1 MPKAKAANNID
12 NPFDGKIDWKNSH
25 DLEYAEYNRRLS
37 QWLSFHAYKY
47 STKDVVK
54 YIVQWMEK
62 NGYTAQQTKSFAN
75 IAPLKSSVTA
85 GSIARMLTSGGP
97 DSHPEFMDGRSH
109 SEWLTEEVNNVLKF
123 VTTDQ
128 LNSAEEN
135 KKSNV
140 VDIQTRMRLQ
150 CYEYVEPIEVEIEKL
165 FDDPSKYKLDNFTPV
180 SILKDANVSQAHAR
194 IIRGFYEDYS
204 QEFAEL
210 VNNTADEDLKEA
222 YNHIKKAQQKKILEF
237 YNKLLEACDT
247 AIATAKAKS
256 APRKRKP
263 VPPSKIVA
271 KVKYKVEDTD
281 LKLKSISPVDI
292 VGAKELYVYNTKT
305 RKLGRYVVDEFIGEL
320 SVKGTTIV
328 GFAPSNSIQKTL
340 RKPIDQLKEFMSAS
354 KPNTRKFL
362 DTVKT
367 VDIKLNGRLNEETL
381 LLKVLK

>member
-1 MPKAKAANNID
+1 MAMSKAKAANNID

-25 DLEYAEYNRRLS
+25 DLDYKEYNRRLS

-47 STKDVVK
+47 GTKDVVK
-54 YIVQWMEK
+54 FITAWMEK
-62 NGYTAQQTKSFAN
+62 NGYIPEQTKAFAS
-75 IAPLKSSVTA
+75 IAPVKSSVTA
-85 GSIARMLTSGGP
+85 GSIARMLTAGGP
-97 DSHPEFMDGRSH
+97 DSHPEFMNGRSH
-109 SEWLTEEVNNVLKF
+109 SEWLHNEVKTVLEFVQPEE
-123 VTTDQ
+123 Q
-128 LNSAEEN
+128 EEEN

-150 CYEYVEPIEVEIEKL
+150 CYEYVEPIEVELEKL
-165 FDDPSKYKLDNFTPV
+165 FENPAKYKLDDFTPV
-180 SILKDANVSQAHAR
+180 TILKNAGVSQAHAR
-194 IIRGFYEDYS
+194 IIRGFYESDAG
-204 QEFAEL
+204 EFAEL
-210 VNNTADEDLKEA
+210 VGGTSDEDLKEA
-222 YNHIKKAQQKKILEF
+222 YSHLKKPQQKKVNDF
-237 YNKLLEACDT
+237 YTKLLEACDT

-271 KVKYKVEDTD
+271 KIKYKAEDTD
-281 LKLKSISPVDI
+281 LKLKSINPVDI

-305 RKLGRYVVDEFIGEL
+305 RKLGRYVADEFIGEL

-328 GFAPSNSIQKTL
+328 GFAPSASVQKTL
-340 RKPIDQLKEFMSAS
+340 RKPVEQLKEFMGAS

-367 VDIKLNGRLNEETL
+367 VDIKLNGRLNPETL